1 MGGPDRIGRT
11 ILESTPRFPTPR
23 QPPAGAPNVV
33 VIALDDLG
41 FAQLGCFGSDI
52 ATPTFDRLAA
62 GGLRYNRFHVTGMC
76 SPTRGALLTGRN
88 AHKVGMGFV
97 ADIPIGFPGYNG
109 RIPASAAALPRVLK
123 DAGYN
128 TMAVGKWHLAPRW
141 ELSAAGPF
149 DRWPLGL
156 GFEHYYGFLGGDT
169 NQWAPN
175 LVQDNAFVDPPRT
188 PAEGYHL
195 TEDLVDR
202 AIRNVADQRN
212 AAPHRPF
219 FLYLAT
225 GAMHAPHQ
233 APASWI
239 DRYRG
244 HFDDG
249 WERWRERAFARQV
262 EQGVVP
268 AGTTLTERPSW
279 VRPWD
284 DLPPEE
290 RRLYARMQEVFAGF
304 LSHTDHHIG
313 RLVAFLEQEGVL
325 DDTLVLAISDNGT
338 SAEGGPTGSRNEH
351 RFAFGVP
358 EDLADDLAH
367 LDELGGHRSYNHYP
381 WGWAWAGNAPLKLW
395 KRYAWLGGTRTPL
408 IVHWPRGVETRGQV
422 RPQFCH
428 AVDVA
433 PTVLEAAGLPFPEVV
448 DGVQQQPL
456 DGESLLPTFADGDA
470 PSPRSNQYFEIIAS
484 RSIYLDGWKAT
495 TDHVSRGVLAEEEL
509 LEGSRELAGDHWAL
523 YHLDEDFSEAH
534 DRSADEPERV
544 RQLADRWWFEAGR
557 NQVLPLEDS
566 LTGRFIAMEP
576 GPPPKAAYTYR
587 PGGSPVAEDVG
598 PSLSGGFRIAADV
611 EVPAGGGEGVL
622 CAQGDWTN
630 GWAFYVRDGRLTWVV
645 NAYGQ
650 PVVVRAD
657 GEVVPGR
664 VRLRAEY
671 DRSPAGGGP
680 VVLLLDDVQVGEGR
694 VALDLPVR
702 WQIGG
707 APLRIGSDA
716 GFPVCDEY
724 EVPFPW
730 TGTLHS
736 VTIEVGPRPPIDPT
750 TEAEVLLKSE

>member
-1 MGGPDRIGRT
+1 MDGPARIGRT
-11 ILESTPRFPTPR
+11 IAESTPRFPTPPR
-23 QPPAGAPNVV
+23 PRAGAPNVV
-33 VIALDDLG
+33 VIVLDDLG

-109 RIPASAAALPRVLK
+109 RIPRSAASLPRVLK

-156 GFEHYYGFLGGDT
+156 GFEHYYGFMGGDT
-169 NQWAPN
+169 NQWAPG

-212 AAPHRPF
+212 AAPDRPF

-233 APASWI
+233 APREWI

-244 HFDDG
+244 RFDGG
-249 WERWRERAFARQV
+249 WERWREQAFARQV

-284 DLPPEE
+284 DLPADE

-304 LSHTDHHIG
+304 LSHTDHHLG
-313 RLVAFLEQEGVL
+313 RLVAFLEAEGVL
-325 DDTLVLAISDNGT
+325 DDTLLLAISDNGT

-367 LDELGGHRSYNHYP
+367 IDELGGHRSYNHYP

-408 IVHWPRGVETRGQV
+408 IVHWPRGVADRGEV

-456 DGESLLPTFADGDA
+456 DGASLLPTFADGSA
-470 PSPRSNQYFEIIAS
+470 PSPRSSQYFEIIAS
-484 RSIYLDGWKAT
+484 RSIYVDGWKAT
-495 TDHVSRGVLAEEEL
+495 TDHVSKGVLAEEEL
-509 LEGSRELAGDHWAL
+509 LEGSRDLAEDHWAL

-534 DRSADEPERV
+534 DLSGEEPERV

-566 LTGRFIAMEP
+566 LIGRFIAMEP
-576 GPPPKAAYTYR
+576 GPPPRAAYAYR

-598 PSLSGGFRIAADV
+598 PSLSGGFRMVADV
-611 EVPAGGGEGVL
+611 EVPDGGAEGVL

-645 NAYGQ
+645 NAYGE
-650 PVVVRAD
+650 PAVIRAHAD
-657 GEVVPGR
+657 VVPGR

-671 DRSPAGGGP
+671 DRSPEGGGA
-680 VVLLLDDVQVGEGR
+680 VALLLDDVGVGEGR

-707 APLRIGSDA
+707 AHLRIGSDD

-724 EVPFPW
+724 EVPFAW

-736 VTIEVGPRPPIDPT
+736 VTIEVGPRPPSDPA
-750 TEAEVLLKSE
+750 TEVEVLLKSE